1 MDTNN
6 ILQEPMV
13 EKPQEEKFIE
23 IEKVIA
29 EKNPRLAKAL
39 PGFIISYIKR
49 VIHQDQINAF
59 IKVNGQLYNFDFIE
73 KIIEEFGVEIETIGM
88 ENVPEKGGI
97 VIASNHPLGGLD
109 ALSMMH
115 MIGRKRKDMRFIVN
129 DILLSFKN
137 LKELFIPVNKHGKS
151 GAESVKMI
159 NAQFASDAITLVFP
173 AGLVSRKQEGGIIK
187 DLDWK
192 KSFITK
198 ARQYQRDII
207 PVYVEGKNSSFFY
220 NLSLWRKRLGIK
232 ANIEMFYLMDE
243 MYKQRGKKITIYFGK
258 PIKYSTFDKSK
269 TDEQWANYI
278 KEIVYSLPIQHSHR
292 LTEKK

>member
-1 MDTNN
+1 M
-6 ILQEPMV
+6 
-13 EKPQEEKFIE
+13 PQ
-23 IEKVIA
+23 
-29 EKNPRLAKAL
+29 
-39 PGFIISYIKR
+39 
-49 VIHQDQINAF
+49 
-59 IKVNGQLYNFDFIE
+59 
-73 KIIEEFGVEIETIGM
+73 T
-88 ENVPEKGGI
+88 GGI

-109 ALSMMH
+109 ALAMMH
-115 MIGRKRKDMRFIVN
+115 ILSKKRKDMRFIVN
-129 DILLSFKN
+129 DILLTFKN

-159 NAQFASDAITLVFP
+159 NAQFASEQLTLVFP

-187 DLDWK
+187 DLEWK

-207 PVYVEGKNSSFFY
+207 PVYVEGINSNFFY
-220 NLSLWRKRLGIK
+220 NLSRWRKRLGIK

-243 MYKQRGKKITIYFGK
+243 MYKQHGKKITIYFGK

-278 KEIVYSLPIQHSHR
+278 KELVYKLPSSQKIN
-292 LTEKK
+292 

>member
-1 MDTNN
+1 MDSSKKV
-6 ILQEPMV
+6 QES
-13 EKPQEEKFIE
+13 KPDQPQAEKFIE

-29 EKNPRLAKAL
+29 EKNPRLLKTL
-39 PGFIISYIKR
+39 PGFVISYIKR
-49 VIHQDQINAF
+49 VIHQDQINDF
-59 IKVNGQLYNFDFIE
+59 IAVHGDKFGFDFIE
-73 KIIEEFGVEIETIGM
+73 KIIDEFGVEVVTKGI
-88 ENVPEKGGI
+88 ENVPTQGGI

-109 ALSMMH
+109 ALAMMH
-115 MIGRKRKDMRFIVN
+115 MLSKKRKDMRFIVN

-159 NAQFASDAITLVFP
+159 NAQFASDELTLVFP
-173 AGLVSRKQEGGIIK
+173 AGLVSRKQDGGVIK
-187 DLDWK
+187 DLEWK

-207 PVYVEGKNSSFFY
+207 PVYVEGNNSNFFY
-220 NLSLWRKRLGIK
+220 NLSRWRKRLGIK

-243 MYKQRGKKITIYFGK
+243 MYKQRGKKITIFFGK

-269 TDEQWANYI
+269 SDEQWANEI
-278 KEIVYSLPIQHSHR
+278 KNIVYLLPKQN
-292 LTEKK
+292 KD

>member
-1 MDTNN
+1 MDSSKKV
-6 ILQEPMV
+6 QESKL
-13 EKPQEEKFIE
+13 EQPQTEKFIE

-29 EKNPRLAKAL
+29 EKNPRLLKTL
-39 PGFIISYIKR
+39 PGFVISYIKR
-49 VIHQDQINAF
+49 VIHQDQINDF
-59 IKVNGQLYNFDFIE
+59 IAVHGDKFGFDFIE
-73 KIIEEFGVEIETIGM
+73 KIIEEFGVKVVTKGL
-88 ENVPEKGGI
+88 ENVPSQGGI

-109 ALSMMH
+109 ALAMMH
-115 MIGRKRKDMRFIVN
+115 ILSKKRKDMRFIVN

-159 NAQFASDAITLVFP
+159 NTQFASDELTLVFP
-173 AGLVSRKQEGGIIK
+173 AGLVSRKQDGGVIK
-187 DLDWK
+187 DLEWK

-207 PVYVEGKNSSFFY
+207 PVYVEGNNSNFFY
-220 NLSLWRKRLGIK
+220 NLSRWRKRLGIK

-258 PIKYSTFDKSK
+258 PITYSTFDKSK
-269 TDEQWANYI
+269 TDEQWANEI
-278 KEIVYSLPIQHSHR
+278 KNIVYLLPNQN
-292 LTEKK
+292 KD

>member
-1 MDTNN
+1 MDSTKKP
-6 ILQEPMV
+6 QEPST
-13 EKPQEEKFIE
+13 KKAQEEKFID

-29 EKNPRLAKAL
+29 EKNPRLLKSL
-39 PGFIISYIKR
+39 PGFIISYIKK
-49 VIHQDQINAF
+49 VLHQDQINGF
-59 IKVNGQLYNFDFIE
+59 IAVHGNNYGFDFIE
-73 KIIEEFGVEIETIGM
+73 KIIEEFGVSVETIGI
-88 ENVPEKGGI
+88 ENVPQTGGI

-109 ALSMMH
+109 ALAMMH
-115 MIGRKRKDMRFIVN
+115 ILSKKRKDMRFIVN
-129 DILLSFKN
+129 DILLTFKN

-159 NAQFASDAITLVFP
+159 NAQFASEQLTLVFP
-173 AGLVSRKQEGGIIK
+173 AGLVSRKQERGIIK
-187 DLDWK
+187 DLEWK

-207 PVYVEGKNSSFFY
+207 PVYVEGINSNFFY
-220 NLSLWRKRLGIK
+220 NLSRWRKRLGIK

-243 MYKQRGKKITIYFGK
+243 MYKQRGKKITIYFGE

-278 KEIVYSLPIQHSHR
+278 KELVYKLPSSQKIN
-292 LTEKK
+292 

>member
-1 MDTNN
+1 MDSSKKV
-6 ILQEPMV
+6 QES
-13 EKPQEEKFIE
+13 KPDQPQAEKFIE

-29 EKNPRLAKAL
+29 EKNPRLLKTL
-39 PGFIISYIKR
+39 PGFVISYIKR
-49 VIHQDQINAF
+49 VIHQDQINDF
-59 IKVNGQLYNFDFIE
+59 IAVHGDKFGFDFIE
-73 KIIEEFGVEIETIGM
+73 KIIDEFGVEVVTKGI
-88 ENVPEKGGI
+88 ENVPTQGGI

-109 ALSMMH
+109 ALAMMH
-115 MIGRKRKDMRFIVN
+115 MLSKKRKDMRFIVN

-159 NAQFASDAITLVFP
+159 NAQFASDELTLVFP
-173 AGLVSRKQEGGIIK
+173 AGLVSRKQDGGVIK
-187 DLDWK
+187 DLEWK

-207 PVYVEGKNSSFFY
+207 PVYVEGNNSNFFY
-220 NLSLWRKRLGIK
+220 NLSRWRKRLGIK

-243 MYKQRGKKITIYFGK
+243 MYKQRGKKITIFFGK

-269 TDEQWANYI
+269 SDEQWANEI
-278 KEIVYSLPIQHSHR
+278 KNIVYLLPEQN
-292 LTEKK
+292 KD

>member
-1 MDTNN
+1 MDSTKKP
-6 ILQEPMV
+6 QEPST
-13 EKPQEEKFIE
+13 KKAQEEKFID

-29 EKNPRLAKAL
+29 EKNPRLLKSL
-39 PGFIISYIKR
+39 PGFIISYIKK
-49 VIHQDQINAF
+49 VLHQDQINGF
-59 IKVNGQLYNFDFIE
+59 IAVHGNNYGFDFIE
-73 KIIEEFGVEIETIGM
+73 KIIEEFGVSVETIGI
-88 ENVPEKGGI
+88 ENVPQTGGI

-109 ALSMMH
+109 ALAMMH
-115 MIGRKRKDMRFIVN
+115 ILSKKRKDMRFIVN
-129 DILLSFKN
+129 DILLTFKN

-159 NAQFASDAITLVFP
+159 NAQFASEQLTLVFP

-187 DLDWK
+187 DLEWK

-207 PVYVEGKNSSFFY
+207 PVYVEGINSNFFY
-220 NLSLWRKRLGIK
+220 NLSRWRKRLGIK

-243 MYKQRGKKITIYFGK
+243 MYKQHGKKITIYFGK

-278 KEIVYSLPIQHSHR
+278 KELVYKLPSSQKIN
-292 LTEKK
+292 

>member
-1 MDTNN
+1 MDSTKKP
-6 ILQEPMV
+6 QEPST
-13 EKPQEEKFIE
+13 KKAQEEKFID

-29 EKNPRLAKAL
+29 EKNPRLLKSL
-39 PGFIISYIKR
+39 PGFIISYIKK
-49 VIHQDQINAF
+49 VLHQDQINGF
-59 IKVNGQLYNFDFIE
+59 IAVHGNNYGFDFIE
-73 KIIEEFGVEIETIGM
+73 KIIEEFGVSVETIGI
-88 ENVPEKGGI
+88 ENVPQTGGI

-109 ALSMMH
+109 ALAMMH
-115 MIGRKRKDMRFIVN
+115 ILSKKRKDMRFIVN
-129 DILLSFKN
+129 DILLTFKN

-159 NAQFASDAITLVFP
+159 NAQFASEQLTLVFP
-173 AGLVSRKQEGGIIK
+173 AGLVSRKQERGIIK
-187 DLDWK
+187 DLEWK

-207 PVYVEGKNSSFFY
+207 PVYVEGINSNFFY
-220 NLSLWRKRLGIK
+220 NLSRWRKRLGIK

-243 MYKQRGKKITIYFGK
+243 MYKQHGKKITIYFGK

-278 KEIVYSLPIQHSHR
+278 KELVYKLPSSQKIN
-292 LTEKK
+292 

>member
-1 MDTNN
+1 MDSSKKV
-6 ILQEPMV
+6 QESKL
-13 EKPQEEKFIE
+13 EQPQTEKFIE

-29 EKNPRLAKAL
+29 EKNPRLLKTL
-39 PGFIISYIKR
+39 PGFVISYIKR
-49 VIHQDQINAF
+49 VIHQDQINDF
-59 IKVNGQLYNFDFIE
+59 IAVHGDKFGFDFIE
-73 KIIEEFGVEIETIGM
+73 KIIEEFGVKVVTKGL
-88 ENVPEKGGI
+88 ENVPSQGGI

-109 ALSMMH
+109 ALAMMH
-115 MIGRKRKDMRFIVN
+115 ILSKKRKDMRFIVN

-159 NAQFASDAITLVFP
+159 NTQFASDELTLVFP
-173 AGLVSRKQEGGIIK
+173 AGLVSRKQDGGVIK
-187 DLDWK
+187 DLEWK

-207 PVYVEGKNSSFFY
+207 PVYVEGNNSNFFY
-220 NLSLWRKRLGIK
+220 NLSRWRKRLGIK

-269 TDEQWANYI
+269 TDEQWANEI
-278 KEIVYSLPIQHSHR
+278 KNIVYLLPNQN
-292 LTEKK
+292 KD

>member
-1 MDTNN
+1 MDSNKITQKSDLEN
-6 ILQEPMV
+6 LQE
-13 EKPQEEKFIE
+13 QKFID
-23 IEKVIA
+23 IEKVLS

-39 PGFIISYIKR
+39 PGFILSYIKR
-49 VIHQDQINAF
+49 VLHQDQINDF
-59 IKVNGQLYNFDFIE
+59 IKIYGHLYAFDFIE
-73 KIIEEFGVEIETIGM
+73 KIIEEFGVEIEIKGM
-88 ENVPEKGGI
+88 EHVPNTGGI
-97 VIASNHPLGGLD
+97 VLASNHPLGGLD
-109 ALSMMH
+109 ALAMMH
-115 MIGRKRKDMRFIVN
+115 KLGKKRKDMRFIVN

-159 NAQFASDAITLVFP
+159 NSQFASDEITLVFP

-187 DLDWK
+187 DLEWK

-198 ARQYQRDII
+198 SRQYQRDII
-207 PVYVEGKNSSFFY
+207 PVYVEGTNSNFFY
-220 NLSLWRKRLGIK
+220 NLSRWRKRLGVK

-258 PIKYSTFDKSK
+258 AIKYSTFDKSK

-278 KEIVYSLPIQHSHR
+278 KEIVYKLPTI
-292 LTEKK
+292 

>member
-1 MDTNN
+1 MDSSKKV
-6 ILQEPMV
+6 QES
-13 EKPQEEKFIE
+13 KLDQPQAEKFIE

-29 EKNPRLAKAL
+29 EKNPRLLKTL
-39 PGFIISYIKR
+39 PGFVISYIKR
-49 VIHQDQINAF
+49 VIHQDQINDF
-59 IKVNGQLYNFDFIE
+59 IAVHGDKFGFDFIE
-73 KIIEEFGVEIETIGM
+73 KIIDEFGVEVVTKGI
-88 ENVPEKGGI
+88 ENVPTQGGI

-109 ALSMMH
+109 ALAMMH
-115 MIGRKRKDMRFIVN
+115 MLSKKRKDMRFIVN

-159 NAQFASDAITLVFP
+159 NAQFASDELTLVFP
-173 AGLVSRKQEGGIIK
+173 AGLVSRKQDGGVIK
-187 DLDWK
+187 DLEWK

-207 PVYVEGKNSSFFY
+207 PVYVEGNNSNFFY
-220 NLSLWRKRLGIK
+220 NLSRWRKRLGIK

-243 MYKQRGKKITIYFGK
+243 MYKQRGKKITIFFGK

-269 TDEQWANYI
+269 SDEQWANEI
-278 KEIVYSLPIQHSHR
+278 KNIVYLLPEQN
-292 LTEKK
+292 KD

>member
-1 MDTNN
+1 MESTNKA
-6 ILQEPMV
+6 QA
-13 EKPQEEKFIE
+13 PQLSKAQQEKFIE

-29 EKNPRLAKAL
+29 EKNPRLSKAL
-39 PGFIISYIKR
+39 PGFLISYIKR
-49 VIHQDQINAF
+49 VLHQDQINDF
-59 IKVNGQLYNFDFIE
+59 ITLHGHLYGFDFIE
-73 KIIEEFGVEIETIGM
+73 KIIDEFGVQIETKGI
-88 ENVPEKGGI
+88 ENVPAAGGI
-97 VIASNHPLGGLD
+97 VLASNHPLGGLD
-109 ALSMMH
+109 ALAMMLELSK
-115 MIGRKRKDMRFIVN
+115 KRKDMRFIVN

-159 NAQFASDAITLVFP
+159 NAQFASEEITLVFP
-173 AGLVSRKQEGGIIK
+173 AGLVSRKQDGGIVK
-187 DLDWK
+187 DLEWK

-207 PVYVEGKNSSFFY
+207 PVYVEGNNSNFFY
-220 NLSLWRKRLGIK
+220 NLSRWRKRLGVK

-269 TDEQWANYI
+269 TDEQWAHVV
-278 KEIVYSLPIQHSHR
+278 KDMVYQLPQQ
-292 LTEKK
+292 

>member
-39 PGFIISYIKR
+39 PGFIISYIKK
-49 VIHQDQINAF
+49 VLHQDQINTF
-59 IKVNGQLYNFDFIE
+59 ITAHGHLYNFDFIE
-73 KIIEEFGVEIETIGM
+73 KIIKEFGVEIETIGM

-115 MIGRKRKDMRFIVN
+115 MIGKKRKDMRFIVN

-159 NAQFASDAITLVFP
+159 NAQFASDELTLVFP
-173 AGLVSRKQEGGIIK
+173 AGLVSRKQEGIIK

-258 PIKYSTFDKSK
+258 PIKYSTFDKSN
-269 TDEQWANYI
+269 TDEQWANI
-278 KEIVYSLPIQHSHR
+278 LKGLVYSLPKQHLHR

>member
-1 MDTNN
+1 MDSTK
-6 ILQEPMV
+6 
-13 EKPQEEKFIE
+13 KPQEPSTKKAQEEKLID

-29 EKNPRLAKAL
+29 EKNPRLLKSL
-39 PGFIISYIKR
+39 PGFIISYIKK
-49 VIHQDQINAF
+49 VLHQDQINGF
-59 IKVNGQLYNFDFIE
+59 IAVHGNNYGFDFIE
-73 KIIEEFGVEIETIGM
+73 KIIEEFGVSVETIGI
-88 ENVPEKGGI
+88 ENVPQTGGI

-109 ALSMMH
+109 ALAMMH
-115 MIGRKRKDMRFIVN
+115 ILSKTRKDMRFIVN
-129 DILLSFKN
+129 DILLTFKN

-159 NAQFASDAITLVFP
+159 NAQFASEQLTLVFP

-187 DLDWK
+187 DLEWK

-207 PVYVEGKNSSFFY
+207 PVYVEGINSNFFY
-220 NLSLWRKRLGIK
+220 NLSRWRKRLGIK

-243 MYKQRGKKITIYFGK
+243 MYKQHGKKITIYFGK
-258 PIKYSTFDKSK
+258 PIKYSTFDKTK

-278 KEIVYSLPIQHSHR
+278 KELVYKLPSSQKIN
-292 LTEKK
+292 

>member
-73 KIIEEFGVEIETIGM
+73 KIIEEFGVEVVIKGM

-115 MIGRKRKDMRFIVN
+115 LLSKKRKDMRFIVN

-187 DLDWK
+187 DLEWK

-220 NLSLWRKRLGIK
+220 NLSRWRKRLGIK

-243 MYKQRGKKITIYFGK
+243 MYKQRGKKITIYFGE

>member
-1 MDTNN
+1 M
-6 ILQEPMV
+6 
-13 EKPQEEKFIE
+13 EKVKEEKFIE
-23 IEKVIA
+23 IEKVLA

-39 PGFIISYIKR
+39 PGFVLAYIKK
-49 VIHQDQINAF
+49 VLHQDQINDF
-59 IKVNGQLYNFDFIE
+59 IASHGHLFGFDFIE
-73 KIIEEFGVEIETIGM
+73 KIILEFGVQIDIQGL
-88 ENVPEKGGI
+88 ENIPNSGGI
-97 VIASNHPLGGLD
+97 VLASNHPLGGLD
-109 ALSMMH
+109 ALAMMH
-115 MIGRKRKDMRFIVN
+115 MLGKKRIDMRFIVN

-159 NAQFASDAITLVFP
+159 NAQFASEELTLVFP

-187 DLDWK
+187 DLEWK

-207 PVYVEGKNSSFFY
+207 PVYVEGINSNFFY
-220 NLSLWRKRLGIK
+220 NLSRWRKRLGIK

-278 KEIVYSLPIQHSHR
+278 KELVYKLPSKQKIN
-292 LTEKK
+292 

>member
-1 MDTNN
+1 MDSTK
-6 ILQEPMV
+6 
-13 EKPQEEKFIE
+13 KPQEPSTKKAQEEKLID

-29 EKNPRLAKAL
+29 EKNPRLLKSL
-39 PGFIISYIKR
+39 PGFIISYIKK
-49 VIHQDQINAF
+49 VLHQDQINGF
-59 IKVNGQLYNFDFIE
+59 IAVHGNNYGFDFIE
-73 KIIEEFGVEIETIGM
+73 KIIEEFGVSVETIGI
-88 ENVPEKGGI
+88 ENVPQTGGI

-109 ALSMMH
+109 ALAMMH
-115 MIGRKRKDMRFIVN
+115 ILSKKRKDMRFIVN
-129 DILLSFKN
+129 DILLTFKN

-159 NAQFASDAITLVFP
+159 NAQFASEQLTLVFP

-187 DLDWK
+187 DLEWK

-207 PVYVEGKNSSFFY
+207 PVYVEGINSNFFY
-220 NLSLWRKRLGIK
+220 NISRWRKRLGIK

-243 MYKQRGKKITIYFGK
+243 MYKQHGKKITIYFGK
-258 PIKYSTFDKSK
+258 PIKYSTFDKTK

-278 KEIVYSLPIQHSHR
+278 KELVYKLPSSQKIN
-292 LTEKK
+292 

>member
-1 MDTNN
+1 MDSTK
-6 ILQEPMV
+6 
-13 EKPQEEKFIE
+13 KPQEPSTKKAQEEKLID

-29 EKNPRLAKAL
+29 EKNPRLLKSL
-39 PGFIISYIKR
+39 PGFIISYIKK
-49 VIHQDQINAF
+49 VLHQDQINGF
-59 IKVNGQLYNFDFIE
+59 IAVHGNNYGFDFIE
-73 KIIEEFGVEIETIGM
+73 KIIEEFGVSVETIGI
-88 ENVPEKGGI
+88 ENVPQTGGI

-109 ALSMMH
+109 ALAMMH
-115 MIGRKRKDMRFIVN
+115 ILSKKRKDMRFIVN
-129 DILLSFKN
+129 DILLTFKN

-159 NAQFASDAITLVFP
+159 NAQFASEQLTLVFP

-187 DLDWK
+187 DLEWK

-207 PVYVEGKNSSFFY
+207 PVYVEGINSNFFY
-220 NLSLWRKRLGIK
+220 TLSRWRKRLGIK

-243 MYKQRGKKITIYFGK
+243 MYKQHGKKITIYFGK
-258 PIKYSTFDKSK
+258 PIKYSTFDKTK

-278 KEIVYSLPIQHSHR
+278 KELVYKLPSSQKIN
-292 LTEKK
+292 

>member
-1 MDTNN
+1 MNN
-6 ILQEPMV
+6 NNKRQEPI
-13 EKPQEEKFIE
+13 EENPRQEKFID

-39 PGFIISYIKR
+39 PGFILSYIKR
-49 VIHQDQINAF
+49 VLHEHQINAF
-59 IKVNGQLYNFDFIE
+59 IAKYGHLYNFDFIE
-73 KIIEEFGVEIETIGM
+73 KIIEEFGVVVETKGM
-88 ENVPEKGGI
+88 ENVPENGGI

-109 ALSMMH
+109 ALSMMY
-115 MIGRKRKDMRFIVN
+115 MISKKRKDMRFIVN

-159 NAQFASDAITLVFP
+159 NAQFASEALTLVFP

-187 DLDWK
+187 DLEWK

-198 ARQYQRDII
+198 SRQYQRDII
-207 PVYVEGKNSSFFY
+207 PVFVAGTNSNFFY
-220 NLSLWRKRLGIK
+220 NLSRWRKRLSIK

-269 TDEQWANYI
+269 SDEQWADFV
-278 KEIVYSLPIQHSHR
+278 KDIVYSLVNQQ
-292 LTEKK
+292 TK